1 VKEIVGQIEKK
12 PEAKSIDQSEK
23 KSFQEI
29 EPRIKAFRLT
39 KKLVNQEY
47 KTQEEKA
54 ELESKLDE
62 LNQELSSEDK
72 EWVASKLK
80 KQQEKD
86 QNRDWLRV
94 AINVNKR
101 FIMKGDDLHED
112 KKTHLQEKLNK
123 ALERLDK
130 EQTEQLNK
138 MIVLLKER
146 AEAKRLE
153 ENNPKKLIQRFVGLW
168 RRIYNQK
175 ANEKQKENFEKLG
188 ERLTSE

>member
-1 VKEIVGQIEKK
+1 
-12 PEAKSIDQSEK
+12 
-23 KSFQEI
+23 
-29 EPRIKAFRLT
+29 
-39 KKLVNQEY
+39 
-47 KTQEEKA
+47 
-54 ELESKLDE
+54 
-62 LNQELSSEDK
+62 
-72 EWVASKLK
+72 
-80 KQQEKD
+80 
-86 QNRDWLRV
+86 
-94 AINVNKR
+94 
-101 FIMKGDDLHED
+101 MKGDDLHED